1 MKGHHKPH
9 TRHYFAVHLK
19 PNNYTVWDCNHPD
32 IDIRNLGTLSSADY
46 QQKLFKVISLTDQND
61 YERNC
66 KETRISKPSVLSG
79 LVEDLMF
86 PLPRCFALDLMHLF
100 LNLGELFIPL
110 WRGTMKCDST
120 DDLSTWEWATLTGDV
135 WQTHGQLVANATPFF
150 PSSFHHP
157 PHNPMEKISSGYKAM
172 EYYLYL
178 FGLGPGFFCA
188 VLPHK
193 YWKNFCK
200 LVYGV

>member
-19 PNNYTVWDCNHPD
+19 PNNYTVWDCNHPN
-32 IDIRNLGTLSSADY
+32 IDICNLGTLSSADY

-61 YERNC
+61 YERNH
-66 KETRISKPSVLSG
+66 KETGISKPSVLSG

-110 WRGTMKCDST
+110 W
-120 DDLSTWEWATLTGDV
+120 
-135 WQTHGQLVANATPFF
+135 
-150 PSSFHHP
+150 
-157 PHNPMEKISSGYKAM
+157 
-172 EYYLYL
+172 
-178 FGLGPGFFCA
+178 
-188 VLPHK
+188 
-193 YWKNFCK
+193 
-200 LVYGV
+200 